1 MQQWRPCA
9 CGAVL
14 AGGRR
19 APEPPPWGP
28 AEPHWGGG
36 DSGSGE
42 QRVPLGGLYATAS
55 WDTSALWCAFMFAS
69 KRCKLVK
76 RLWEE
81 SRNLVVSYYTS
92 SQPPLCA
99 AAVASPAVSYEA
111 FCSVEDRKAVESML
125 KHLGVPQ
132 LQTMLQA
139 VQTKGRD
146 GCECLLLPHDD
157 VKLPREVVAPH
168 VLCCRLWRWP
178 QLRHQYELR
187 RLPWCAAASPPE
199 VCCNPYHWSI
209 VQKPESPPPPYS
221 LQTLEE
227 TYTPLESSPPPPY
240 SLQPMGDAY
249 SSFGYLATCSCTS
262 VGESN
267 EDVEPWCRI
276 AYWELNER
284 VGDLYPVRRPLL
296 HITFDEHPPSSSAG
310 GEELRLHTLAARS
323 SSSGASKES
332 VARTRAKIGQGL
344 SLQRDQD
351 GVWVYNHSE
360 HAVFV
365 ASPTLD
371 MPTVRNLTVFKVLPG
386 YSKRV
391 YDWER
396 ARFYSSYTP
405 PPTSCDGP
413 HAPNVARISF
423 VKGWGPKYARQ
434 IVTALPCSLELFFP
448 KTWPP
453 PR

>member
-1 MQQWRPCA
+1 MRRAPLWDDYIYRVGAQRVIVAAVMAARQQQQNRVSSEDPCSST
-9 CGAVL
+9 
-14 AGGRR
+14 

-209 VQKPESPPPPYS
+209 VQKPVA
-221 LQTLEE
+221 
-227 TYTPLESSPPPPY
+227 TPRLESQVRIPRRF
-240 SLQPMGDAY
+240 
-249 SSFGYLATCSCTS
+249 FG
-262 VGESN
+262 E
-267 EDVEPWCRI
+267 
-276 AYWELNER
+276 
-284 VGDLYPVRRPLL
+284 
-296 HITFDEHPPSSSAG
+296 
-310 GEELRLHTLAARS
+310 
-323 SSSGASKES
+323 
-332 VARTRAKIGQGL
+332 
-344 SLQRDQD
+344 
-351 GVWVYNHSE
+351 
-360 HAVFV
+360 
-365 ASPTLD
+365 
-371 MPTVRNLTVFKVLPG
+371 
-386 YSKRV
+386 
-391 YDWER
+391 
-396 ARFYSSYTP
+396 
-405 PPTSCDGP
+405 
-413 HAPNVARISF
+413 
-423 VKGWGPKYARQ
+423 
-434 IVTALPCSLELFFP
+434 
-448 KTWPP
+448 
-453 PR
+453 